1 MEATAKR
8 VLLVGENRDLVAMT
22 GRLLRRG
29 GYRTDL
35 AVGLKEAR
43 EALQKCSQQMIVM
56 DCSLPDGDALAVCR
70 AIRQKQIPV
79 KILLVSSDPAD
90 EVKAFEAGADDFV
103 KKPYHVEVL
112 LARMNRLSQCL

>member
-8 VLLVGENRDLVAMT
+8 VLLVGENRDLVVMT

-35 AVGLKEAR
+35 AVGLKEAQ
-43 EALQKCSQQMIVM
+43 EALQKGTQQMIVM

-70 AIRQKQIPV
+70 AIR
-79 KILLVSSDPAD
+79 LV
-90 EVKAFEAGADDFV
+90 
-103 KKPYHVEVL
+103 
-112 LARMNRLSQCL
+112 